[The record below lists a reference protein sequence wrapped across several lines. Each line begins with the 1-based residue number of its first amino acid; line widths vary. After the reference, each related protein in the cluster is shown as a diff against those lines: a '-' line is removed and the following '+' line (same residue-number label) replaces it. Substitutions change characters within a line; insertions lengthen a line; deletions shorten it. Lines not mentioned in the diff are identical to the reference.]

1 MIHPRMPNETTKK
14 MTQMMPLATRVL
26 SFLIAT
32 ATKPQV
38 TATAN
43 EMMQNQYATLV

>member
-1 MIHPRMPNETTKK
+1 
-14 MTQMMPLATRVL
+14 MPLATRVL